1 MMRCTVFSFST
12 TRKFAPQLP
21 YLQHSRLPS
30 LVMVSLVSSD
40 PSLCIQVR
48 WFTGWYVPCP
58 PTSTASNSITF
69 RICLQFPFFKVY
81 SIQVHSLA
89 YGTDSHV
96 RTRSAL
102 QHRCELQTSSTLL
115 DCIRRYVHL
124 RGHPGVYIPAPQRL
138 QHILSGFTTFI
149 SQCAGRLH

>member
-58 PTSTASNSITF
+58 PTSTASNSSLSESAYSF
-69 RICLQFPFFKVY
+69 RFSRY

-96 RTRSAL
+96 STRSAL
-102 QHRCELQTSSTLL
+102 QHRCELQTSSTIL

-138 QHILSGFTTFI
+138 QHILPGFTTFI
-149 SQCAGRLH
+149 SQCTGRLH